1 MECTISEIYRIET
14 LVQNLLKITRLD
26 SGSILI
32 EPASETIAVLM
43 KEIRQSFELRMKRE
57 EKTIALSGAE
67 TATLFCDRVWMS
79 EAISNLLKK
88 CPRPFGG
95 GRLHR
100 YQLEAAPGCY
110 ADNNKR

>member
-57 EKTIALSGAE
+57 EKTISLSGAE

-79 EAISNLLKK
+79 EAISNL
-88 CPRPFGG
+88 
-95 GRLHR
+95 
-100 YQLEAAPGCY
+100 
-110 ADNNKR
+110 